1 MADVFELTLALDLH
15 DPLSEEELAELH
27 WHLGLGPK
35 PEILRIV
42 TAFPVAMEDEHG
54 NVVVEDHP
62 EPLLGCH
69 GEEAFKTGG
78 ALVSALVRR
87 QDSRSGAWAL
97 TSRQEI
103 HPDDFERTGELLSW
117 LATKAVDAHRCSDDG
132 DVHLGWIRFCEE
144 VQPKPLVVVGNGAV
158 VWPNSF

>member
-1 MADVFELTLALDLH
+1 MADVFELTLTLDLL
-15 DPLSEEELAELH
+15 DPLSEEELAELR

-42 TAFPVAMEDEHG
+42 TTFPFVVEDEHG
-54 NVVVEDHP
+54 EPVVEDHP

-69 GEEAFKTGG
+69 GEAFKVGG
-78 ALVSALVRR
+78 ALVSALVPR
-87 QDSRSGAWAL
+87 QDTRRGAWAL
-97 TSRQEI
+97 TSRQET

-117 LATKAVDAHRCSDDG
+117 LATKAVDAHRRSDNG

-144 VQPKPLVVVGNGAV
+144 VQPKPLVVRDGVA
-158 VWPNSF
+158 VWPT